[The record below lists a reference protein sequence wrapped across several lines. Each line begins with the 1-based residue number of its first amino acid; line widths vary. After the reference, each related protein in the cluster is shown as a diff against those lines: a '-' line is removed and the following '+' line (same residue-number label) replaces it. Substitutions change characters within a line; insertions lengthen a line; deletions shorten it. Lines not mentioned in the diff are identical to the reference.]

1 MLILL
6 LPLSLLHAGSISLTA
21 SAAAGAAQAWYFNT
35 DDSRQ
40 TSLTADLSF
49 GVKYKSEKIRL
60 SGYLTVIHN
69 SDSMMHG
76 RTYFLGSNMAGPGF
90 AVGFPV
96 TKTLDAQLDAV
107 LAFGSYHSSRILI
120 FSPSVSLSLVFSPC
134 EYISLF
140 PRLTL
145 AYSQSD
151 LALRFSVGCTI
162 STASMQW

>member
-90 AVGFPV
+90 AVGFRLQRGWMRSW
-96 TKTLDAQLDAV
+96 TLFL
-107 LAFGSYHSSRILI
+107 
-120 FSPSVSLSLVFSPC
+120 LS
-134 EYISLF
+134 EGIIQ
-140 PRLTL
+140 
-145 AYSQSD
+145 A
-151 LALRFSVGCTI
+151 
-162 STASMQW
+162 AS